1 MPRGSLE
8 RWRKG
13 KRPSL
18 GPQVESGVRG
28 MIFAIQGRLIERE
41 TRRLKEDTPKKIE
54 ATKRKT
60 SSAIERCRRKID
72 KINKT
77 KEKETQR
84 IQLQGNRAALVA
96 AEREERI
103 ERIRQST
110 GEANKEISNAF
121 TNVTGVLRKGTF
133 VMVLG
138 AGVVLSDV
146 LVSTLCVAEAAVTFT
161 YVTLAQVSLFAISL
175 AGEAAGHFN
184 KGQIGEWGISLSE
197 KMGDT
202 RQNLGYHFKRR
213 MGDIGDRWKRNV
225 LNIHQWAGGQISD
238 YCRRK

>member
-1 MPRGSLE
+1 MPRGRLE

-13 KRPSL
+13 KGPPL
-18 GPQVESGVRG
+18 GSQMESGVRE
-28 MIFAIQGRLIERE
+28 IFFGIRRRLIQREAER
-41 TRRLKEDTPKKIE
+41 LQEDTSKKIE
-54 ATKRKT
+54 AAKRKT

-77 KEKETQR
+77 KEKETRR
-84 IQLQGNRAALVA
+84 IQLQGDRCALVA
-96 AEREERI
+96 DRKEGI
-103 ERIRQST
+103 VERIREST
-110 GEANKEISNAF
+110 GEANGKISNAF

-133 VMVLG
+133 VTVLG

-146 LVSTLCVAEAAVTFT
+146 LVSTLCVAEAVVTFT

-202 RQNLGYHFKRR
+202 RQSLGYHFKRR

-225 LNIHQWAGGQISD
+225 LNIHQWAGGQIND